1 MLIEMFS
8 PKVFYFVG
16 LAAFPDLTW
25 NHIKMVLGQPWAS
38 KAGRDTNTYY
48 STGKGKNM
56 KKKGAQR
63 FILR

>member
-1 MLIEMFS
+1 MLTEMFS

-56 KKKGAQR
+56 KKKERKGSS
-63 FILR
+63 